1 MSAPKDTTPKNT
13 DRRGFLKGAAALA
26 GTAPIAFAQQGA
38 QQQQLAQ
45 NRAPS
50 AAAEVS
56 GGSVEVLT
64 NERPG
69 ADFMLDVIKS
79 LGIEYV
85 AANPSSSC
93 RGLHESMINYG
104 NNKDPELI
112 TALHEESSVAMGH
125 GYAKIEGKPMIGM
138 VHGTVGTQHA
148 SMAIYNAWCDR
159 VPTIVILGN
168 ETDAGARRS
177 FVEWT
182 HSAQDAASIIRDFTK
197 WDDNPTTLQHFAESF
212 VRAYKIAMT
221 PPMGPVAIIAS
232 GKLQEE
238 PIEEKD
244 LRIPKLTPVL
254 SPVGDSGSIA
264 ELAKMLVNAEN
275 PVIVAGR
282 VAHNQAGMSLLAE
295 LADTL
300 QAPVNDQRNRMNLA
314 SSHPFYNTGNVANAD
329 VLLALEVEDVFMLT
343 HRMSP
348 LNRIGMEPPRKIVK
362 DTTKV
367 ITITSADLF
376 QRSNYQDFARYNE
389 VDMAIPGDAQATL
402 PLLIE
407 ACKKLIT
414 SDLRIAMQAR
424 GAKLTEQHAK
434 NKQASITQA
443 ALGWNASPL
452 APSRISAE
460 LWAQIKNEDW
470 SLVGNDGFFG
480 RWPNRLWNF
489 DKYHQFIG
497 GSGGEGVGY
506 GAPAAVGAAL
516 ANKKHGRFTINIQND
531 GDLNYAP
538 GVLWSAVHHNVPM
551 LNIMNNNRGYH
562 QEVMFV
568 TTMAA
573 RANRDVSRIGIGT
586 KLESPFIDYATMAK
600 AYGMKGIGP
609 ITDPKDLAGAIKQGI
624 EIVKRGEPVM
634 IDTVTHGRG

>member
-1 MSAPKDTTPKNT
+1 MSTSKRT

-26 GTAPIAFAQQGA
+26 GTAPIAMA
-38 QQQQLAQ
+38 QQQVAQ
-45 NRAPS
+45 NRAQS
-50 AAAEVS
+50 APAEVS
-56 GGSVEVLT
+56 GGPVEVLT

-69 ADFMLDVIKS
+69 ADFMMDVIKS
-79 LGIEYV
+79 LGIEYA
-85 AANPSSSC
+85 AANPASSC

-104 NNKDPELI
+104 ANKDPELL
-112 TALHEESSVAMGH
+112 TCCHEESSVAMGH
-125 GYAKIEGKPMIGM
+125 GYAKIEGKPMIAM

-148 SMAIYNAWCDR
+148 TMAIYNAYCDR
-159 VPTIVILGN
+159 VPAIVILGN
-168 ETDAGARRS
+168 ETDATARRS

-182 HSAQDAASIIRDFTK
+182 HSAQDAASIIRDYTK
-197 WDDNPTTLQHFAESF
+197 WDDNPASLQHFAESF

-244 LRIPKLTPVL
+244 LRIPKLTPIL

-264 ELAKMLVNAEN
+264 EVARLLVNAEN

-282 VAHNQAGMSLLAE
+282 VAHGPEGMKLLAE

-300 QAPVNDQRNRMNLA
+300 QAPVNDQRNRMNIA
-314 SSHPFYNTGNVANAD
+314 SSHPFYGTGNVANAD
-329 VLLALEVEDVFMLT
+329 VILALEVEDVYMLT

-348 LNRIGMEPPRKIVK
+348 LNRIGMEAPRKIIK
-362 DTTKV
+362 DGAKV
-367 ITITSADLF
+367 ISISSIDLF

-389 VDMAIPGDAQATL
+389 ADMAIPGDAQATL
-402 PLLIE
+402 PMLIE

-414 SDLRIAMQAR
+414 SDRRIAMQAR
-424 GAKLTEQHAK
+424 GAKLAEQHKK
-434 NKQASITQA
+434 NHEQALAQA
-443 ALGWNASPL
+443 TLGWDSSPL
-452 APSRISAE
+452 APSRIAAE
-460 LWAQIKNEDW
+460 LGAQIKNEDW
-470 SLVGNDGFFG
+470 SLVGNDAFFG
-480 RWPNRLWNF
+480 RWPTRLWTF

-516 ANKKHGRFTINIQND
+516 ANKKHGRLSISIQND

-538 GVLWSAVHHNVPM
+538 GVLWTAVHHNIPM
-551 LNIMNNNRGYH
+551 LTIMNNNRGYH

-573 RANRDVSRIGIGT
+573 RANRDVSRAGIGT
-586 KLESPFIDYATMAK
+586 KLESPYIDYASMAK
-600 AYGMKGIGP
+600 GYGMKGIGP
-609 ITDPKDLAGAIKQGI
+609 ITDPKDVGPAIKQAL
-624 EIVKRGEPVM
+624 EIVKRGEPVLV
-634 IDTVTHGRG
+634 DTVTQGRG

>member
-1 MSAPKDTTPKNT
+1 MSKPKNT
-13 DRRGFLKGAAALA
+13 DRRGFFKGAAALA
-26 GTAPIAFAQQGA
+26 GTASIAMA
-38 QQQQLAQ
+38 QQQQIAQ
-45 NRAPS
+45 NRAAS
-50 AAAEVS
+50 APAEVS
-56 GGSVEVLT
+56 GGTVEVLT

-104 NNKDPELI
+104 NNKNPELI

-264 ELAKMLVNAEN
+264 ELARMLVNAEN

-282 VAHNQAGMSLLAE
+282 VAHNQAGMTLLAE

-300 QAPVNDQRNRMNLA
+300 QAPVNDQRNRLNLA
-314 SSHPFYNTGNVANAD
+314 STHPFYNTGSVANAD
-329 VLLALEVEDVFMLT
+329 VVLALEVEDVFMLT

-348 LNRIGMEPPRKIVK
+348 LNRIGMDAPRKIIK

-367 ITITSADLF
+367 ITISSGDLF

-407 ACKKLIT
+407 ACKKIIT
-414 SDLRIAMQAR
+414 SDRRIAMQAR

-443 ALGWNASPL
+443 ALGWDASPL
-452 APSRISAE
+452 TPSRISAE

-470 SLVGNDGFFG
+470 SLVGNDAFFG
-480 RWPNRLWNF
+480 RWPNRLWTF

-516 ANKKHGRFTINIQND
+516 ANKKHGRFTVNIQND

-538 GVLWSAVHHNVPM
+538 GVLWSAVHHNIPM

-573 RANRDVSRIGIGT
+573 RANRDVSRTGIGT

-609 ITDPKDLAGAIKQGI
+609 ITDPKDLGAAIKQGV

>member
-1 MSAPKDTTPKNT
+1 MSESKNATPKNN
-13 DRRGFLKGAAALA
+13 RRGFLKGAAVLA
-26 GTAPIAFAQQGA
+26 GTAPIAMAQQA
-38 QQQQLAQ
+38 QIAQ
-45 NRAPS
+45 NRAAS
-50 AAAEVS
+50 APAEVS
-56 GGSVEVLT
+56 GGAVEVLT

-69 ADFMLDVIKS
+69 ADFMIDVIKS
-79 LGIEYV
+79 LGIEYA
-85 AANPSSSC
+85 AANPASSC

-104 NNKDPELI
+104 GNKAPELL
-112 TALHEESSVAMGH
+112 TCCHEESSVAMSH
-125 GYAKIEGKPMIGM
+125 GYAKIEGKPMLAM

-148 SMAIYNAWCDR
+148 TMAIYNAFCDR
-159 VPTIVILGN
+159 VPAIVILGN
-168 ETDAGARRS
+168 EMDATARRS

-182 HSAQDAASIIRDFTK
+182 HSAQDAASIIRDYTK
-197 WDDNPTTLQHFAESF
+197 WDDAPTSLQHFAESF
-212 VRAYKIAMT
+212 VRAYRIAMT

-244 LRIPKLTPVL
+244 LTIPKLTPIL
-254 SPVGDSGSIA
+254 APVGDPGSIA

-282 VAHNQAGMSLLAE
+282 VAHNEEGMKLLAE

-314 SSHPFYNTGNVANAD
+314 STHPFYGTGNVANAD
-329 VLLALEVEDVFMLT
+329 VLLALEVEDVYMLT

-348 LNRIGMEPPRKIVK
+348 LNRIGMEAPRKIIK
-362 DTTKV
+362 DNAKV
-367 ITITSADLF
+367 VSISTHDLF
-376 QRSNYQDFARYNE
+376 QRSNYQDFARYDAI
-389 VDMAIPGDAQATL
+389 DMAIPGDAQATL

-414 SDLRIAMQAR
+414 ADRRTAMQAR
-424 GAKLTEQHAK
+424 GARLAAQHQK
-434 NKQASITQA
+434 NKETAIAQAT
-443 ALGWNASPL
+443 LGWDSSPL

-470 SLVGNDGFFG
+470 SLVGNDAFFG
-480 RWPNRLWNF
+480 RWPSRLWTF

-516 ANKKHGRFTINIQND
+516 ANRKHGRLTINIQND

-538 GVLWSAVHHNVPM
+538 GVLWTSVHHNVPM

-573 RANRDVSRIGIGT
+573 RANRDVSRAGIGT
-586 KLESPFIDYATMAK
+586 KLESPYIDYSSMAK
-600 AYGMKGIGP
+600 AYGMVGIGP
-609 ITDPKDLAGAIKQGI
+609 ITDPKDVGPAIKRGL
-624 EIVKRGEPVM
+624 EAVKRGEPVL
-634 IDTVTHGRG
+634 IDTVTQGRG

>member
-1 MSAPKDTTPKNT
+1 
-13 DRRGFLKGAAALA
+13 
-26 GTAPIAFAQQGA
+26 
-38 QQQQLAQ
+38 
-45 NRAPS
+45 
-50 AAAEVS
+50 
-56 GGSVEVLT
+56 
-64 NERPG
+64 
-69 ADFMLDVIKS
+69 
-79 LGIEYV
+79 
-85 AANPSSSC
+85 
-93 RGLHESMINYG
+93 
-104 NNKDPELI
+104 
-112 TALHEESSVAMGH
+112 
-125 GYAKIEGKPMIGM
+125 
-138 VHGTVGTQHA
+138 
-148 SMAIYNAWCDR
+148 MAIYNAWCDR

-264 ELAKMLVNAEN
+264 ELARMLVNAEN

-282 VAHNQAGMSLLAE
+282 VAHNQAGMTLLAE

-329 VLLALEVEDVFMLT
+329 VVLALEVEDVYMLT

-348 LNRIGMEPPRKIVK
+348 LNRIGMEAPRKIIK
-362 DTTKV
+362 DTAKV
-367 ITITSADLF
+367 ISITSADLF

-402 PLLIE
+402 PMLIE

-414 SDLRIAMQAR
+414 SDRRTAMQAR
-424 GAKLTEQHAK
+424 GAKLAEQHAK
-434 NKQASITQA
+434 NKQAAITQA
-443 ALGWNASPL
+443 TLGWDASPL
-452 APSRISAE
+452 SPSRISAE

-470 SLVGNDGFFG
+470 SLVGNDAFFG
-480 RWPNRLWNF
+480 RWPNRLWTF

-538 GVLWSAVHHNVPM
+538 GVLWSAVHHNIPM

-586 KLESPFIDYATMAK
+586 KLESPFIDYGTMAK

-609 ITDPKDLAGAIKQGI
+609 ITDPKDLGAAIKQGI